1 VAEAPSFSVSF
12 ELELRET
19 AISTRA
25 RTRQRRPCGAALEG
39 LFDTD
44 EHVERYGGGAAGSCS
59 PERRR
64 RGGRA
69 AADGVARR
77 DNATEQEGE
86 GKGVPEHHKLTRSR
100 MEATAMVGAAGID
113 GDGIVAG
120 GRTRRGTGCPRRLGS
135 SPADSFGQ
143 EGRGGE
149 AEPRAASAELG
160 DDRSSRAKRRP

>member
-1 VAEAPSFSVSF
+1 MAEAPSFSVSF

-19 AISTRA
+19 ALSTRA
-25 RTRQRRPCGAALEG
+25 RTQQRRPCVAALEG
-39 LFDTD
+39 SFDAD
-44 EHVERYGGGAAGSCS
+44 EHVERYGIGAAVSCS

-86 GKGVPEHHKLTRSR
+86 GEGVSEHRKLTRSR
-100 MEATAMVGAAGID
+100 MEATARLGAAGID
-113 GDGIVAG
+113 GDGMVAG
-120 GRTRRGTGCPRRLGS
+120 GRTRRGTGCPRRLGA

-143 EGRGGE
+143 EVHGGE
-149 AEPRAASAELG
+149 AEL
-160 DDRSSRAKRRP
+160 